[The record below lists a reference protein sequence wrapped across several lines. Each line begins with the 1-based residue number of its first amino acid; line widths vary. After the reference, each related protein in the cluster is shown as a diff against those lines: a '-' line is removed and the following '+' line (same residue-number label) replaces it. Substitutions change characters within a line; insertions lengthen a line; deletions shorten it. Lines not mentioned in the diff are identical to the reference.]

1 MKKIIYLT
9 SLIVISSLHLK
20 AEEKVYIYRNYES
33 SIIRQPYPKYVIQNN
48 YIYRT
53 YPNSIIRQPY
63 PEYTIKNSYIYKN
76 YDKSIIRKPYPL
88 GSINDGIPD

>member
-1 MKKIIYLT
+1 MKKIIYLIL
-9 SLIVISSLHLK
+9 LIVISSNQLRS
-20 AEEKVYIYRNYES
+20 EEKIYVYKNYEN

-53 YPNSIIRQPY
+53 YENSIIRKPY

-88 GSINDGIPD
+88 GSISDGIPE